1 MQLHQHNVANH
12 VWRQAGVLAQRKCH
26 VIEHAHVGEQGAE
39 LKQHAHAPPRR
50 VNLLLA
56 GCAHIQPVKQ
66 HLALRG
72 FLLPAHQAQ
81 HRGFAAAR
89 SAHDGCDLA
98 TRHRERKIVQ
108 NGTAAHAI
116 AELHIAQLNQRRRLL
131 ARRSA

>member
-1 MQLHQHNVANH
+1 MLT
-12 VWRQAGVLAQRKCH
+12 QRKCH
-26 VIEHAHVGEQGAE
+26 VIEHAHIGEQGAE

-81 HRGFAAAR
+81 YRGFATAG
-89 SAHDGCDLA
+89 SAHDGRDLA
-98 TRHRERKIVQ
+98 TRHRERKIIQ
-108 NGTAAHAI
+108 NGATAHAV
-116 AELHIAQLNQRRRLL
+116 AELHIAQLNQRRGLR
-131 ARRSA
+131 ARGGMR